1 LENNSQIV
9 SSEVLYEKYSKDI
22 LRYSYSI
29 LKNFEEAE
37 DMVHEVFIR
46 YMEKENSFKGDCSY
60 KTWLLI
66 ITRNLC
72 YNKLKSSGFTNERF
86 DIDNCNDVYETKYE
100 LNISIKDALLKIP
113 AEYSELLYLK
123 EAEGY
128 TYGEIAGLTSLTV
141 ENVAV
146 KLYRAKQMMR
156 KILKNRT

>member
-1 LENNSQIV
+1 MENNSQIV

-29 LKNFEEAE
+29 LKSFEEAE

-86 DIDNCNDVYETKYE
+86 DIENCNDVYETKYE
-100 LNISIKDALLKIP
+100 LNISIRDAMLKIP
-113 AEYSELLYLK
+113 PEYSELLYLK

-128 TYGEIAGLTSLTV
+128 TYVEIAGLTSLTV

-156 KILKNRT
+156 KILKDRD

>member
-29 LKNFEEAE
+29 LKSFEEAE

-86 DIDNCNDVYETKYE
+86 DIENCNDVYETKYE
-100 LNISIKDALLKIP
+100 LNISIRDAMLKIP
-113 AEYSELLYLK
+113 PEYSELLYLK

-128 TYGEIAGLTSLTV
+128 TYVEIAGLTSLTV

-156 KILKNRT
+156 KILKDRD

>member
-100 LNISIKDALLKIP
+100 LNISIRDALLKIP

-128 TYGEIAGLTSLTV
+128 TYEEIAGLTSLTV

-156 KILKNRT
+156 KILKDRT